1 MLALGLLRVVLGTC
15 SNAAEAG
22 GEVDEG
28 TCAAWASAGEC
39 EANANYMHAKCSFA
53 CGCPSST
60 NSSAACE
67 DRDKTGAC
75 ASWAASGECEANP
88 SYMRLKCAA
97 SCGTC
102 ELLDYKVRCPIDP
115 ELQPAVPPGAM
126 AETFSLALSNFAE
139 YEPQLLSTDPPVLT
153 LENFVQP
160 DEVDALLEHA
170 EGRFERSTA
179 SGGRKGDEFVPLT
192 SEIRTSHTTW
202 CNTPGCLGDERV
214 KRLMARMEAVTRVP
228 TNNSEFIQLLR
239 YEACAHPRAKE
250 CQFYRRHH
258 DTIPE
263 LGKMQ
268 CGPRV
273 YTMFLYLSDVEEGGG
288 TKFDLGFTITPKKG
302 RAVLWPATK
311 NDEPFVS
318 DDRTYHE
325 ALPVTKGTKYAA
337 NFWLHQ
343 YDYVTPHHS
352 GCTA

>member
-1 MLALGLLRVVLGTC
+1 MRVG
-15 SNAAEAG
+15 
-22 GEVDEG
+22 
-28 TCAAWASAGEC
+28 
-39 EANANYMHAKCSFA
+39 
-53 CGCPSST
+53 
-60 NSSAACE
+60 
-67 DRDKTGAC
+67 
-75 ASWAASGECEANP
+75 AASGECEANP

-126 AETFSLALSNFAE
+126 AETFSLALSNFAQ

-160 DEVDALLEHA
+160 DEVDALLEHG

-228 TNNSEFIQLLR
+228 TNNSSTSSCCGTRRAPTRAQGVPVLPPPPR
-239 YEACAHPRAKE
+239 HDPRA
-250 CQFYRRHH
+250 R
-258 DTIPE
+258 
-263 LGKMQ
+263 KMQ

-302 RAVLWPATK
+302 KRRAVARHQERRALRLRRPHVPRGAAR
-311 NDEPFVS
+311 DE
-318 DDRTYHE
+318 
-325 ALPVTKGTKYAA
+325 AA
-337 NFWLHQ
+337 PS
-343 YDYVTPHHS
+343 TRPTS
-352 GCTA
+352 GCTSTIT